1 MDMSEEEFAGIDA
14 FVQQKSLV
22 EPVIT
27 AQNLYSIYQC
37 PDQQMYRARIQFL
50 FNLDQFAFDQPTLE
64 ALIDMMHGAIL
75 FASDN
80 DFSYPKAIVFLSI
93 YLAVFQLATSSPYY
107 LPKELYRRY
116 ERIIL
121 AHSID
126 RPPSATLIFEL
137 SDIKLIN
144 DFFINTF
151 FRNIKLII
159 NSFTQKHV
167 MAFKTT
173 FPVCVPIPILPPL
186 AEMEMV
192 DQGKSED
199 ENNASSDQQQSAQ
212 QQGQQQT
219 VQQRE
224 LPAKMGKSP
233 RSPHSP
239 HSQKD
244 ASTERSIGKG
254 QKDTSKSAA
263 AADLSEVSNEPE
275 DRGPDVPVDI
285 LRGSLAQLH
294 EKFVTDFEEKERM
307 LVGKIKELEIKLQE
321 RPQLKKPPPK
331 KK

>member
-22 EPVIT
+22 DPVIT

-50 FNLDQFAFDQPTLE
+50 FNLDQLAFDQPSLE

-93 YLAVFQLATSSPYY
+93 YLAVFQLTTSSPYY
-107 LPKELYRRY
+107 LPKELFKRY
-116 ERIIL
+116 EKILL

-144 DFFINTF
+144 EFFINTF
-151 FRNIKLII
+151 FRHVKLII
-159 NSFTQKHV
+159 NTFTQKHL

-173 FPVCVPIPILPPL
+173 FPVSVPVPTLPPL
-186 AEMEMV
+186 AQMEMFNPSKTLEEVPPV
-192 DQGKSED
+192 DAKDRMSKKSGKTPR
-199 ENNASSDQQQSAQ
+199 SAR
-212 QQGQQQT
+212 GS
-219 VQQRE
+219 
-224 LPAKMGKSP
+224 AKNSP
-233 RSPHSP
+233 RGSPKNSP
-239 HSQKD
+239 RKEKE
-244 ASTERSIGKG
+244 AMERSAKKGGKEPPPEPENKEG
-254 QKDTSKSAA
+254 EQT
-263 AADLSEVSNEPE
+263 EPE
-275 DRGPDVPVDI
+275 DRGPDVPI
-285 LRGSLAQLH
+285 ELLRGSIAQLH
-294 EKFVTDFEEKERM
+294 DKFVSDFEEKERM
-307 LVGKIKELEIKLQE
+307 LVGKIKELEIRLQE
-321 RPQLKKPPPK
+321 KPPPKKPPPK